1 MRSME
6 ELVGIAKQKGAS
18 DIHIASGVPV
28 KMRIDGQLENMDD
41 VLLRDEECDSYAKQ
55 LDPDGYERTQKIGE
69 SDSSGLIDGNRV
81 RINLYRTGG
90 SMSLA
95 IRLLA
100 DHIPNLKDLGL
111 PPAVDTFASMQK
123 GLILVTGETGSGKST
138 TLAAILDQINHTR
151 KEHIITL
158 EDPIEYVYTPDQA
171 LISQREIGRDTV
183 SWADGLKSILRE
195 DPDIILI
202 GEMRD
207 AAAMEIALTAAETGH
222 LVFST
227 VHTNGAVDTIDRVV
241 SVFPADRQPEIR
253 VQLAAVLKAVL
264 SQQLLVRKE
273 GHGRVA
279 ACELMM
285 VNAAIRNQ
293 IREGNTPQMQSSLLS
308 SRNIGSLSMDN
319 CLLDLVRKGMISA
332 ETAAENA
339 VNQEYVRK
347 SAGMS
352 MPFVKQTQMGGLR

>member
-1 MRSME
+1 MKSLE
-6 ELVGIAKQKGAS
+6 QIVALAKEKGAS
-18 DIHIASGVPV
+18 DIHIAAGVPV
-28 KMRIDGQLENMDD
+28 KLRIDGQLENMDD
-41 VLLRDEECDSYAKQ
+41 EIVTGQDCDDYARL
-55 LDPDGYERTQKIGE
+55 LDPKGFDGISRIGE
-69 SDSSGLIDGNRV
+69 SDGAVQIDGSRI
-81 RINLYRTGG
+81 RINLYRTDGA
-90 SMSLA
+90 MSLA
-95 IRLLA
+95 LRLLA
-100 DHIPNLKDLGL
+100 DRIPQLKELGL
-111 PPAVDTFASMQK
+111 PPAVDSFASMKK

-138 TLAAILDQINHTR
+138 TLAAILNQINHTR

-158 EDPIEYVYTPDQA
+158 EDPIEYVYAPDQC
-171 LISQREIGRDTV
+171 LISQREIGRDTQ
-183 SWADGLKSILRE
+183 SWTDGLKSILRE

-227 VHTNGAVDTIDRVV
+227 VHTNGAVDTVDRVV
-241 SVFPADRQPEIR
+241 SAFPAERQEEIR
-253 VQLAAVLKAVL
+253 VQLASVLKAVL
-264 SQQLLVRKE
+264 SQQLLVRKS

-293 IREGNTPQMQSSLLS
+293 IRDGNTPQMQSSLLA
-308 SRNIGSLSMDN
+308 SRSIGSLSMDN

-352 MPFVKQTQMGGLR
+352 MSFVKQTQMGGLR

>member
-1 MRSME
+1 MRSLD
-6 ELVGIAKQKGAS
+6 ELVSIAREKGAS
-18 DIHIASGVPV
+18 DIHIAAGVPV
-28 KMRIDGQLENMDD
+28 KLRIDGSLENVDD
-41 VLLRDEECDSYAKQ
+41 EAVTEQDCDSYARK
-55 LDPDGYERTQKIGE
+55 LDPEGFDRSRKMGE
-69 SDSSGLIDGNRV
+69 SDSAGLIAGNRV
-81 RINLYRTGG
+81 RINLYRTSG

-100 DHIPNLKDLGL
+100 DHIPNLMDLGL
-111 PPAVDTFASMQK
+111 PPAVSTFASMQK
-123 GLILVTGETGSGKST
+123 GLVLVTGETGSGKST

-158 EDPIEYVYTPDQA
+158 EDPIEYVYTPDLS
-171 LISQREIGRDTV
+171 LISQREIGRDTA
-183 SWADGLKSILRE
+183 SWTDGLKSILRE

-264 SQQLLVRKE
+264 SQQLLVRKS

-308 SRNIGSLSMDN
+308 SRNIGSITMDN
-319 CLLDLVRKGMISA
+319 SLLDLSRRGIISA
-332 ETAAENA
+332 QTAKENA
-339 VNQEYVRK
+339 ANQEYVSK
-347 SAGMS
+347 STGGGISCANYS
-352 MPFVKQTQMGGLR
+352 HMGGLR

>member
-1 MRSME
+1 MRSLD
-6 ELVGIAKQKGAS
+6 ELVSIAREKGAS
-18 DIHIASGVPV
+18 DIHIAAGVPV
-28 KMRIDGQLENMDD
+28 KLRIDGSLENVDD
-41 VLLRDEECDSYAKQ
+41 EAVTEQDCDSYARQ
-55 LDPDGYERTQKIGE
+55 LDPEGFDRSQKMGE
-69 SDSSGLIDGNRV
+69 SDSAGLIAGNRV
-81 RINLYRTGG
+81 RINLYRTSG

-100 DHIPNLKDLGL
+100 DHIPNLMDLGL
-111 PPAVDTFASMQK
+111 PPAVSTFASMQK
-123 GLILVTGETGSGKST
+123 GLVLVTGETGSGKST

-158 EDPIEYVYTPDQA
+158 EDPIEYVYTPDLS
-171 LISQREIGRDTV
+171 LISQREIGRDTA
-183 SWADGLKSILRE
+183 SWTDGLKSILRE

-264 SQQLLVRKE
+264 SQQLLVRKS

-293 IREGNTPQMQSSLLS
+293 IRDGNTPQMQSSLLA
-308 SRNIGSLSMDN
+308 SRSIGSLSMDN

-352 MPFVKQTQMGGLR
+352 MSFVKQTQMGGLR

>member
-1 MRSME
+1 MRSLK
-6 ELVGIAKQKGAS
+6 ELVNSAREKGAS
-18 DIHIASGVPV
+18 DIHIAAGVPI
-28 KMRIDGQLENMDD
+28 KFRIDGSLENAG
-41 VLLRDEECDSYAKQ
+41 DEIVTDQDCDSYAKQ
-55 LDPDGYERTQKIGE
+55 LDPDGFARSAKIGE
-69 SDSSGLIDGNRV
+69 SDSAGLIDGNRV
-81 RINLYRTGG
+81 RINLYRTAG

-123 GLILVTGETGSGKST
+123 GLVLVTGETGSGKST

-158 EDPIEYVYTPDQA
+158 EDPIEYVYSPDQA
-171 LISQREIGRDTV
+171 LISQREIGRDTA

-308 SRNIGSLSMDN
+308 SRNIGSISMDN
-319 CLLDLVRKGMISA
+319 CLLDLNRKGLISA
-332 ETAAENA
+332 QTAVESA

-347 SAGMS
+347 STGGGLSYGSAH
-352 MPFVKQTQMGGLR
+352 MGGLR